1 MDQNEFRNAV
11 ERYKKELIK
20 MAGITVK
27 ALDAAESALINE
39 QTSNTGAQNETYEP
53 TTDDSQTPASEQGA
67 PYTGEASE
75 DNSQN
80 ETYQDFLDKNKEYGY
95 LKIQAFA
102 GQQSLPING
111 VNVVVSKKFSDMD
124 KVFFE
129 GTTNESGIIDN
140 IKLPAPAKNLSEA
153 PENVLPYASYDVASS
168 HNDYDTR
175 NAPSVQIFP
184 GVKSIQPIQ
193 VII

>member
-1 MDQNEFRNAV
+1 MDKNEFHDAV
-11 ERYKKELIK
+11 EKYKKELIK

-27 ALDAAESALINE
+27 ALDIAESALVNE
-39 QTSNTGAQNETYEP
+39 PSSSTDTQNEAEQSGS
-53 TTDDSQTPASEQGA
+53 DNSQTPAFGQGA
-67 PYTGEASE
+67 PYTGEASQ
-75 DNSQN
+75 DSSQN

-102 GQQSLPING
+102 GQQSLPIEG
-111 VNVVVSKKFSDMD
+111 VNVIVSKKFSDMD

-129 GTTNESGIIDN
+129 GNTNDSGIIDD
-140 IKLPAPAKNLSEA
+140 IRLPAPAKLLSEA
-153 PENVLPYASYDVASS
+153 PENILPYAAYDVASS
-168 HNDYDTR
+168 YKEYDTR

-193 VII
+193 VVI